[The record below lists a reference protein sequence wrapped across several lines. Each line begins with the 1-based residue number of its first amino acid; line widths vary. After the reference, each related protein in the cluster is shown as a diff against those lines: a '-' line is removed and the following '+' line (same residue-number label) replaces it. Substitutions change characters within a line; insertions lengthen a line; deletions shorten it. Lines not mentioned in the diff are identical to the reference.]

1 MTQNSG
7 SGDGTTVMWGGNAAF
22 LEELYEQYL
31 TDPQS
36 VSGDWR
42 AYFDDVRGGAQET
55 RHSAVQQRFYD
66 LGQRRGG
73 VASTGTDQQGAGVSG
88 AQQAAGALM
97 TAYRVYGHISA
108 HTNPLKLRGIPVVP
122 ELTPEFYGLSA
133 SDLSEFVQDGAF
145 SGPLKDVIEQ
155 LRATYCGSIGFEY
168 NYLPANERAWFQER
182 IEKGRGQG
190 RYAYSREEKRRI
202 MWKLNAAEGLELYLK
217 NKYPGVKR
225 FGLEG
230 GESFIP
236 LMDRIIQQ
244 AGGQYGVKEI
254 VIGMA
259 HRGRLNT
266 LVNVFGKPSGT
277 LFDEFDGKKKISD
290 DPDIA
295 GDVKYHMG
303 YSSDVRT
310 PGGPMHLALAFNP
323 SHLEIVAPV
332 VHGSVRARQDRRGDS
347 ERKEV
352 LPITVHGDAAVS
364 GQGVVMETLNFSR
377 LRGFT
382 TGGAI
387 RIVINNQVGFTI
399 SDPRDT
405 RSSRYCTDVAKI
417 ANAPV
422 LHVNGDD
429 PEAVAFCGDLA
440 LSYRQ
445 TFGKDVFI
453 DLICFRRNGH
463 NESDEPR
470 MTQPIMYRE
479 IDQHPGTRALYATR
493 LEQDGTLAGGEGEAL
508 VNNFRDRLD
517 RGETVVEEM
526 ENLEQSKLAVDW
538 SEYTDTHWRGSQV
551 STAVPEAK
559 LSELGLKLTE
569 VPGGFKVHRT
579 IERTVIK
586 PREAMARG
594 EQPLDWGMGEM
605 LAYATLL
612 DEGYGVRLVG
622 QDSGRGTFVHR
633 HAVLHNQ
640 EAADPMNEDYVALA
654 HLSPD
659 QGRVEIVDSTLS
671 EEAVMAFEYGYSTSE
686 PKALIAW
693 EAQFG
698 DFANGAQA
706 VIDQFLSAG
715 ESKWQR
721 LSGLTLLLPHG
732 YEGAG
737 PEHSSARLERYL
749 QLCAQKNM
757 QVVVPSSAAQIFH
770 LLRRQVL
777 RPYRKPLIVM
787 TPKSLLRNKLAMSP
801 LSDLSQG
808 EFHEVI
814 GDSSVREARRVV
826 LSSGKLH
833 WELSEARGKDA
844 EGYDGVALIRLEQL
858 YPFPVEELKAEL
870 ARHPGAEVVW
880 AQEEPENQGAWL
892 MIWED
897 LERCLQPGQKLTHA
911 TRHRAASTAAGYAS
925 VHAKEQAAVIAA
937 ALGEPIKREVVEDQ
951 KELAL
956 EAQQEG

>member
-1 MTQNSG
+1 MTQSH
-7 SGDGTTVMWGGNAAF
+7 DEQMQTMMWGGNAAF
-22 LEELYEQYL
+22 IEGLYESYL
-31 TDPQS
+31 TDPAS
-36 VSGDWR
+36 VDAEWR
-42 AYFDDVRGGAQET
+42 GYFDAMRGGAAE
-55 RHSAVQQRFYD
+55 RVHSEVQQRFYD
-66 LGQRRGG
+66 LGTGRRGG
-73 VASTGTDQQGAGVSG
+73 AVLAAPQQASG
-88 AQQAAGALM
+88 AQQAAGALV

-108 HTNPLKLRGIPVVP
+108 HTNPLKLRGIPTVP
-122 ELTPEFYGLSA
+122 ELTPEFYGLSEA
-133 SDLSEFVQDGAF
+133 DMQEQVQDGPF
-145 SGPLKDVIEQ
+145 SGTLREVIGQ
-155 LRATYCGSIGFEY
+155 LRDTYCGAIGFEY
-168 NYLPANERAWFQER
+168 NYLPATERAWFQER
-182 IEKGRGQG
+182 IEKDRGH
-190 RYAYSREEKRRI
+190 YPLTREERHRL

-217 NKYPGVKR
+217 NRYPGVKR

-244 AGGQYGVKEI
+244 AGGRYGVKE
-254 VIGMA
+254 VVVGMA

-266 LVNVFGKPSGT
+266 LVNIFGKPSGT

-323 SHLEIVAPV
+323 SHLEIVSPV
-332 VHGSVRARQDRRGDS
+332 VHGSVRARQDRRGDT
-347 ERKEV
+347 ERKQV

-387 RIVINNQVGFTI
+387 RIVINNQIGFTI

-405 RSSRYCTDVAKI
+405 RSSRYCTDIAKV

-429 PEAVAFCGDLA
+429 PDAVAFCGDLA
-440 LSYRQ
+440 IAYRQ
-445 TFGKDVFI
+445 EFGKDIFI

-463 NESDEPR
+463 NEGDEPR
-470 MTQPIMYRE
+470 MTQPVMYRE
-479 IDQHPGTRALYATR
+479 IDQHPGTRALYAAK
-493 LEQDGTLAGGEGEAL
+493 LEGEGVLDTGEGERL
-508 VNNFRDRLD
+508 VNDFRDRLD

-526 ENLEQSKLAVDW
+526 ENLAQSALAVDW
-538 SEYTDTHWRGSQV
+538 SGYTGTHWKDDEV
-551 STAVPEAK
+551 ATAVPEAK
-559 LSELGLKLTE
+559 LRELGLKLAQ
-569 VPGGFKVHRT
+569 VPEGFKVHRT

-586 PREAMARG
+586 AREAMAKG

-605 LAYATLL
+605 LAYASLL
-612 DEGYGVRLVG
+612 DEGFGLRLDG

-633 HAVLHNQ
+633 HAVLHDQ
-640 EAADPMNEDYVALA
+640 AAENPLEEEYLALA
-654 HLSPD
+654 HLSPE
-659 QGRVEIVDSTLS
+659 QGRVEVIDSTLS
-671 EEAVMAFEYGYSTSE
+671 EEAVLAFEYGYSTSE
-686 PKALIAW
+686 PKALVAW

-706 VIDQFLSAG
+706 VVDQFLSAG

-721 LSGLTLLLPHG
+721 LSGLTMLLPHG

-749 QLCAQKNM
+749 QLCAQNNM

-858 YPFPVEELKAEL
+858 YPFPAEALRAEL
-870 ARHPGAEVVW
+870 AKHPGAQVVW

-897 LERCLQPGQKLTHA
+897 LENCLQPGQTLTHA
-911 TRHRAASTAAGYAS
+911 SRPRSASTAVGYTS
-925 VHAKEQAAVIAA
+925 VHVKEQAKVIAD
-937 ALGEPIKREVVEDQ
+937 ALGEPVSRDAVDAQVELTQ
-951 KELAL
+951 
-956 EAQQEG
+956 EASAQG

>member
-1 MTQNSG
+1 M
-7 SGDGTTVMWGGNAAF
+7 MWGGNAAF
-22 LEELYEQYL
+22 IEGLYEEYL
-31 TDPQS
+31 ADAQSVDPQ
-36 VSGDWR
+36 WR
-42 AYFDDVRGGAQET
+42 TYFDALRGGAPE
-55 RHSAVQQRFYD
+55 RVHSEVQQRFYE
-66 LGQRRGG
+66 LGRDPRRGASA
-73 VASTGTDQQGAGVSG
+73 VAASPQGYSG

-108 HTNPLKLRGIPVVP
+108 KTNPLKIRGVPVVP
-122 ELTPEFYGLSA
+122 ELTPEFYGLSDA
-133 SDLSEFVQDGAF
+133 DMNEHVHDGAF
-145 SGPLKDVIEQ
+145 SGTLREVIEQ
-155 LRATYCGSIGFEY
+155 LKETYCGSIGFEY
-168 NYLPANERAWFQER
+168 NYLPASERQWFQQH
-182 IEKGRGQG
+182 IEQGRGQG
-190 RYAYSREEKRRI
+190 RYTASREERRRL

-236 LMDRIIQQ
+236 LLDRIIQQ
-244 AGGQYGVKEI
+244 AGAKYGVKE
-254 VIGMA
+254 VVVGMA

-266 LVNVFGKPSGT
+266 LVNIFGKPSGT
-277 LFDEFDGKKKISD
+277 LFDEFDGKKKLSD
-290 DPDIA
+290 DPDVA

-323 SHLEIVAPV
+323 SHLELVAPV
-332 VHGSVRARQDRRGDS
+332 VHGSVRARQDRRGDT
-347 ERKEV
+347 ERKQV
-352 LPITVHGDAAVS
+352 LPVTVHGDAAVS

-382 TGGAI
+382 TGGAV
-387 RIVINNQVGFTI
+387 RIVINNQIGFTI

-429 PEAVAFCGDLA
+429 LEAVAFCADLA
-440 LSYRQ
+440 VAYRQ
-445 TFGKDVFI
+445 EFGKDVFI
-453 DLICFRRNGH
+453 DLIGFRRNGH

-470 MTQPIMYRE
+470 MTQPVMYRE
-479 IDQHPGTRALYATR
+479 IDTHPGARALYAAK
-493 LEQDGTLAGGEGEAL
+493 LEKEGVLDAGEGDRL
-508 VNNFRDRLD
+508 VQDYRDRLD

-526 ENLEQSKLAVDW
+526 DNLAQSALAVDW
-538 SEYTDTHWRGSQV
+538 KAYLDTHWKGSEV
-551 STAVPEAK
+551 ATAVPREK
-559 LSELGLKLTE
+559 LTELGLKLAE
-569 VPGGFKVHRT
+569 VPEGFRVHRT

-586 PREAMARG
+586 PRAAMSRG

-612 DEGYGVRLVG
+612 DEGYHLRLDG

-633 HAVLHNQ
+633 HAVLHDQDAQNPL
-640 EAADPMNEDYVALA
+640 EEEYLALA
-654 HLSPD
+654 HLSPN
-659 QGRVEIVDSTLS
+659 QGRVEVIDSTLS
-671 EEAVMAFEYGYSTSE
+671 EEAVLAFEYGYSTSE
-686 PKALIAW
+686 PRALVAW

-706 VIDQFLSAG
+706 VVDQFISAG

-721 LSGLTLLLPHG
+721 MTGLTMLLPHG

-749 QLCAQKNM
+749 QLCAQNNM

-801 LSDLSQG
+801 LSELSDG
-808 EFHEVI
+808 KFHEVI
-814 GDSSVREARRVV
+814 EDMDVERARRVV
-826 LSSGKLH
+826 ISSGKLH
-833 WELSEARGKDA
+833 WELFEARDA
-844 EGYDGVALIRLEQL
+844 NKEGYAGTALTRLEQL
-858 YPFPVEELKAEL
+858 YPFPADELRAEL
-870 ARHPGAEVVW
+870 ARHPGAQVVW

-892 MIWED
+892 MIRED
-897 LERCLQPGQKLTHA
+897 LEKCLAPGQTLTHA
-911 TRHRAASTAAGYAS
+911 SRPRSASTAVGYAS
-925 VHAKEQAAVIAA
+925 VHAKEQAQVIAD
-937 ALGEPIKREVVEDQ
+937 ALGEPVSREDF
-951 KELAL
+951 
-956 EAQQEG
+956 EAQVDLAKEAEAQA

>member
-1 MTQNSG
+1 MTQSH
-7 SGDGTTVMWGGNAAF
+7 DEPTQTMMWGGNAAF
-22 LEELYEQYL
+22 IEGLYESYL
-31 TDPQS
+31 QDPSS
-36 VSGDWR
+36 VEAEWR
-42 AYFDDVRGGAQET
+42 SYFDDLRGGAKD
-55 RHSAVQQRFYD
+55 RVHSEVQQRFYE
-66 LGQRRGG
+66 LGTQRRGG
-73 VASTGTDQQGAGVSG
+73 VVVPVPQGVSG
-88 AQQAAGALM
+88 AQQAAGALV

-108 HTNPLKLRGIPVVP
+108 KTNPLKLRGIPVVP
-122 ELTPEFYGLSA
+122 ELTPEFYGLSEA
-133 SDLSEFVQDGAF
+133 DLNEQVQDGPF
-145 SGPLKDVIEQ
+145 SGTLRDFIGQ
-155 LRATYCGSIGFEY
+155 LQDTYCGSIGFEY
-168 NYLPANERAWFQER
+168 NYLPAKERAWFQER
-182 IEKGRGQG
+182 IEKGKGQG
-190 RYAYSREEKRRI
+190 RYGLSKEEKQRL
-202 MWKLNAAEGLELYLK
+202 MHKLNAAEGLELYLK
-217 NKYPGVKR
+217 NRYPGVKR

-244 AGGQYGVKEI
+244 AGAKYGVKE
-254 VIGMA
+254 VVVGMA

-266 LVNVFGKPSGT
+266 LVNIFGKPSGV
-277 LFDEFDGKKKISD
+277 LFDEFDGKKKLSD

-310 PGGPMHLALAFNP
+310 PGGPVHMALAFNP
-323 SHLEIVAPV
+323 SHLEIVSPV

-347 ERKEV
+347 ERKQV

-387 RIVINNQVGFTI
+387 RIVINNQIGFTI

-429 PEAVAFCGDLA
+429 VEAVAFCGDLA
-440 LSYRQ
+440 IAYRQ
-445 TFGKDVFI
+445 EFGKDVFI
-453 DLICFRRNGH
+453 DLIGFRRNGH
-463 NESDEPR
+463 NEGDEPR
-470 MTQPIMYRE
+470 MTQPVMYRE
-479 IDQHPGTRALYATR
+479 IDQHPGTRALYAAK
-493 LEQDGTLAGGEGEAL
+493 LEKEGVLDAGEGDRL
-508 VNNFRDRLD
+508 VNDFRDRLD

-538 SEYTDTHWRGSQV
+538 SDYTGTHWKADEV
-551 STAVPEAK
+551 ATAVPGAK
-559 LSELGLKLTE
+559 LRELGLKLTQ
-569 VPGGFKVHRT
+569 VPEGFKVHRT

-586 PREAMARG
+586 PREAMSKG

-605 LAYATLL
+605 LAYASLL

-640 EAADPMNEDYVALA
+640 DAQDPLNEEYMALA
-654 HLSPD
+654 HLREG
-659 QGRVEIVDSTLS
+659 QGRVEVIDSTLS
-671 EEAVMAFEYGYSTSE
+671 EEAVMAFEYGFSTSE
-686 PKALIAW
+686 PKSLVLW

-698 DFANGAQA
+698 DFANGAQ
-706 VIDQFLSAG
+706 VVVDQFLSAG

-801 LSDLSQG
+801 LSDLTDGVFQ
-808 EFHEVI
+808 EVI
-814 GDSSVREARRVV
+814 GDSEVQNARRVI

-833 WELSEARGKDA
+833 WELHEARDKDK
-844 EGYDGVALIRLEQL
+844 EGYAGTALIRLEQL
-858 YPFPVEELKAEL
+858 YPFPMDEVKAEL
-870 ARHPGAEVVW
+870 AKHPGAQVVW

-897 LERCLQPGQKLTHA
+897 LENCLQPGQTLTHA
-911 TRHRAASTAAGYAS
+911 SRPRSASTAVGYAS
-925 VHAKEQAAVIAA
+925 VHAKEQAKVIAD
-937 ALGEPIKREVVEDQ
+937 ALGEPMTRRDI
-951 KELAL
+951 
-956 EAQQEG
+956 EAQVDLKPEASAQG